1 MTLIKS
7 SVNTNRVVGLF
18 FALISVGV
26 FSLIST
32 PAAVVASD
40 VSITSGDGF
49 SETVATGTSTSNF
62 SSGTFSLFI
71 DEETT
76 TEEAFENTNELCHD
90 GIDNNFNFLVDASDP
105 SCSPFFPEVTP
116 VENTSELCHDSID
129 NDGDF
134 LVDASDPDCTPFFVQ
149 ATSTPKTETT
159 PPPDDRLNP
168 NAATAVSG
176 GGGFSLPTGPAVL
189 GASTSDE
196 TSGPSCSLY
205 LNSYMRIGMNNDVS
219 DVKKLQEYLN
229 KELGLSL
236 PITGFFG
243 TQTDAAVKQ
252 LQAKYS
258 DEIMKPWVDAGLETS
273 VAPTGYVYKTTL
285 WFINTHSNNCAGKI
299 PFPTLK

>member
-1 MTLIKS
+1 MTLRKS
-7 SVNTNRVVGLF
+7 SVKTNRVVGLF
-18 FALISVGV
+18 FAIIFVCA

-32 PAAVVASD
+32 PTTVAASSTTEENSSETAATSTSD
-40 VSITSGDGF
+40 FSIDTSITSFVD
-49 SETVATGTSTSNF
+49 VAP
-62 SSGTFSLFI
+62 I
-71 DEETT
+71 V
-76 TEEAFENTNELCHD
+76 EAFENTSELCHD

-105 SCSPFFPEVTP
+105 SCTPFFPEVTP
-116 VENTSELCHDSID
+116 VENTYELCHDGIE

-134 LVDASDPDCTPFFVQ
+134 LVDASDPDCTPFYVQ
-149 ATSTPKTETT
+149 GTSTPPTEST
-159 PPPDDRLNP
+159 PPLDDRLNP
-168 NAATAVSG
+168 NAATAVSSG
-176 GGGFSLPTGPAVL
+176 GGSSLPTGPAVL

-219 DVKKLQEYLN
+219 DVKKLQIYLN

-258 DEIMKPWVDAGLETS
+258 DEIMKPWVDAGLAKDVT
-273 VAPTGYVYKTTL
+273 PTGYVYKTTL

-299 PFPTLK
+299 PFPTLR